1 MRLIDADALIDK
13 WNKLL
18 SKMIPT
24 ADGAHPVDF
33 GIIITEISKQ
43 PTIEAVPVV
52 HGEWILHDNGDGTCN
67 RCGKRQKAIWDYD
80 SWQNFCGNC
89 GADMR
94 K

>member
-43 PTIEAVPVV
+43 PTIESAPVV
-52 HGEWILHDNGDGTCN
+52 HGEWIMKDKNGNGVCSNCN
-67 RCGKRQKAIWDYD
+67 RQDKID
-80 SWQNFCGNC
+80 SLATHCRYC
-89 GADMR
+89 GAKMD